1 MIIKKEIK
9 SEKKIQKEDFSLY
22 LEKGIN
28 SLPNEILKNE

>member
-22 LEKGIN
+22 LEKGI
-28 SLPNEILKNE
+28 IAYQMKY